1 MRILGL
7 ISKYFLILMIIEGFV
22 VGFVDSK
29 RLKKANMKRAADKSK
44 AIGVAAIIV
53 SIILYLLKVYVT

>member
-7 ISKYFLILMIIEGFV
+7 ISKYFLILMIIQGFV
-22 VGFVDSK
+22 VGFIDSK
-29 RLKKANMKRAADKSK
+29 TLKKANMKRAANKSK
-44 AIGVAAIIV
+44 VIGIASIIV